1 MDLNSLLSTFLS
13 ATPRQV
19 PPSVAGG
26 SVVPN
31 GSLLAS
37 GLAAADAAA
46 LASSLAAPDGTAR
59 AGGAAIPGGTGLTTG
74 LAVPGGTALTSG
86 LAIPGGTALTSGL
99 AAPGAALAGGAAI
112 PKGGALTGGLALAS
126 GTALTNG
133 LSVSSGAAL
142 ASAQALANGPA
153 GTSSSAA
160 TAGPAVVY
168 HGSAPFTSPS
178 LLAQNGVNAYVQLL
192 NALSTAGQNE
202 KSAHLLTNTLQLSSA
217 ALKSAYSRA
226 LSKLPPALQ
235 AKDWRFSVSGG
246 NLVFAAGEDDLSAQ
260 DLLDLRAAFASSNV
274 ASAANEV
281 AGAITAMDA
290 KRASGADFGSLA
302 WGRFEVDDTNFG
314 QVVNLRAYLTDTA
327 PGGNYIPSA
336 ANPGDTLQGTSST
349 NSNSAGHPGIPLTLG
364 GMYLGDLLTTRPDFF
379 KSDISST
386 HALLGSDQSL
396 DSQPGEN
403 LRGRCSCGEVSFTVS
418 NAFDYAF
425 YCHCSR
431 CRIRTGSA
439 FAAIGAVSIDKLQ
452 VTAGNEYLLI
462 EGECSDGYGARC
474 GRCHAFLFAAVRH
487 RQYAHVSL
495 GVLAGMPSRL
505 PDHHIYVG
513 SKAPWYQITDALPQ
527 YDELP

>member
-1 MDLNSLLSTFLS
+1 MDLNSLLSGPSPNLP

-26 SVVPN
+26 WAVPN
-31 GSLLAS
+31 GSALAG

-46 LASSLAAPDGTAR
+46 LASSLAAPGS
-59 AGGAAIPGGTGLTTG
+59 
-74 LAVPGGTALTSG
+74 TALTSG
-86 LAIPGGTALTSGL
+86 L
-99 AAPGAALAGGAAI
+99 
-112 PKGGALTGGLALAS
+112 
-126 GTALTNG
+126 
-133 LSVSSGAAL
+133 SVANGAAL
-142 ASAQALANGPA
+142 ASAQTLASDP
-153 GTSSSAA
+153 AA
-160 TAGPAVVY
+160 TGGPAVVY
-168 HGSAPFTSPS
+168 HGSAPSTSPS
-178 LLAQNGVNAYVQLL
+178 LLAQNGVNAYVKVL
-192 NALSTAGQNE
+192 NALSTVGQDE
-202 KSAHLLTNTLQLSSA
+202 KSAHLLTNTLLVSSA
-217 ALKSAYSRA
+217 ALKSAYSQA
-226 LSKLPPALQ
+226 LLKLPPALQ

-246 NLVFAAGEDDLSAQ
+246 DLVFAAGEDDLSAQ
-260 DLLDLRAAFASSNV
+260 DLLDLKAAFASSNV
-274 ASAANEV
+274 ESAANEV

-302 WGRFEVDDTNFG
+302 WGRFEVDDTNFD

-327 PGGNYIPSA
+327 PGGKYIPSA
-336 ANPGDTLQGTSST
+336 ASPGDTSQVTSNT
-349 NSNSAGHPGIPLTLG
+349 NSNSSSHPPIPLTLG
-364 GMYLGDLLTTRPDFF
+364 GMYLGDLVTTRPDFF

-386 HALLGSDQSL
+386 TQALLGSDQSL
-396 DSQPGEN
+396 DPQPGEN
-403 LRGRCSCGEVSFTVS
+403 LRGRCSCGEVSFTVA
-418 NAFDYAF
+418 NEFDYAF

-474 GRCHAFLFAAVRH
+474 NRCHAFLFAAVRH

-495 GVLAGMPSRL
+495 GVLAGIPSRP

-527 YDELP
+527 YEQLP